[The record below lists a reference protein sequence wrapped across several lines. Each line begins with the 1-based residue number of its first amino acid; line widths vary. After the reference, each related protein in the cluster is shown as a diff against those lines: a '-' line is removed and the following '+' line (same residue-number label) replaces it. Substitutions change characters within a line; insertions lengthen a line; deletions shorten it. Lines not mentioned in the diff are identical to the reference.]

1 MRSCSSSVL
10 VYESAEQVTP
20 VYLGGMILAG
30 KGWFDGWIR
39 RLQPERPVWAMGVV
53 VLDVDPKDLEV
64 AGDDPGGL
72 LTQERPPSRGCATRD
87 GVESM
92 TAEGSSDRGCRDFH
106 PKAQG
111 FSPDAPI
118 APARVLP
125 RQADDQLLDSSSS
138 GGRPRSTTRVAPC
151 AGDQPPVPAHQ
162 GLGPDEEARPAR
174 PRQDTADGGEQGP
187 VGRLQRRSGSLAVE
201 DGELLAQD
209 KDLKILG
216 GITAGERGEELMER
230 HSVR

>member
-1 MRSCSSSVL
+1 
-10 VYESAEQVTP
+10 
-20 VYLGGMILAG
+20 
-30 KGWFDGWIR
+30 
-39 RLQPERPVWAMGVV
+39 
-53 VLDVDPKDLEV
+53 
-64 AGDDPGGL
+64 
-72 LTQERPPSRGCATRD
+72 
-87 GVESM
+87 M

-111 FSPDAPI
+111 FSPDALI

-125 RQADDQLLDSSSS
+125 RQADDQLLD
-138 GGRPRSTTRVAPC
+138 RLVERRPPRSTTRVGPC

-201 DGELLAQD
+201 DGELMVQD

-216 GITAGERGEELMER
+216 GITAGELGEELYGAAQRQVGKSWQHRGGLRGGAAEHHGSKPRSMR
-230 HSVR
+230 TPAHAPCLNISTLQASGSTAANRACRSSRWLS